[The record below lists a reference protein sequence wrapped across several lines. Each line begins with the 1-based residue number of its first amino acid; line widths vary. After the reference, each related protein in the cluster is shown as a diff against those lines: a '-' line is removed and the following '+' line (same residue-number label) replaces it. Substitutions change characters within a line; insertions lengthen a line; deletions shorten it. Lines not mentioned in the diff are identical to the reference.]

1 MKELAMTPHPA
12 DQSRRRLLGAAA
24 TLGIAPW
31 LLSARAQ
38 TASAP

>member
-1 MKELAMTPHPA
+1 MKELVMTTHAA

-31 LLSARAQ
+31 LMSACAQ
-38 TASAP
+38 IASAP